1 MSVLKRYKEFQ
12 EEYNN
17 RVEDLLWSSLKEEME
32 VIQNLHDISV
42 DLQDEG
48 HRVQMWLYLL
58 YGGGV
63 PNPGL
68 HPGRS
73 IYIRFDNDLKYHI
86 DANDKARKKE
96 DILEMIDRY
105 DQVEISID
113 PIDTPVI
120 SMERYV
126 EIRNDIIKMVESLY
140 PFVNVI
146 PLKIEP
152 GLTFPPLPLDDLPS
166 IKFSMK
172 KSDLK

>member
-1 MSVLKRYKEFQ
+1 MSVLKKYKEFQ

-48 HRVQMWLYLL
+48 HRIQMWLTLKSN
-58 YGGGV
+58 GV
-63 PNPGL
+63 GTPRN
-68 HPGRS
+68 S
-73 IYIRFDNDLKYHI
+73 VYIRFDNDLKYHI
-86 DANDKARKKE
+86 DANDKARRKE
-96 DILEMIDRY
+96 DIIEMIDRY

-113 PIDTPVI
+113 PIDVPII

-126 EIRNDIIKMVESLY
+126 EIRNDIIKRVESLY
-140 PFVNVI
+140 PFVNVV
-146 PLKIEP
+146 PLKIER
-152 GLTFPPLPLDDLPS
+152 GLTVPPLPLDDLPS

-172 KSDLK
+172 KSDLKS